1 MLQMGFSRD
10 EIQEALTNNRYDEV
24 MATYLLLDEKRQ
36 KLTVRL
42 IFLVLNLL
50 IEYTQGDLLTVKTGD
65 TSIPRKEIKLKCII
79 QYSQLSANGHSNK
92 PTALLTDA
100 FSNPRFTSQS
110 NSVLTHSCKRTPHVQ
125 SLTLGNGIC
134 LYFAI
139 NQQKIHWSS
148 TEQQNSGDRFCQIS
162 ICPREICPFWLPN
175 KT

>member
-1 MLQMGFSRD
+1 MGFSRD

-65 TSIPRKEIKLKCII
+65 TSIPRKEIKLKFII
-79 QYSQLSANGHSNK
+79 QYSQLSANGHSHK

-110 NSVLTHSCKRTPHVQ
+110 NSVLTHSCKRTLTRKRTRTLLKLKLGFFFCLC
-125 SLTLGNGIC
+125 SLV
-134 LYFAI
+134 
-139 NQQKIHWSS
+139 
-148 TEQQNSGDRFCQIS
+148 SGHPMYND
-162 ICPREICPFWLPN
+162 WLLAMEFVFILQ
-175 KT
+175 